1 MTYHSG
7 SRAMQDRVGVREL
20 ADHVGRAI
28 GQGIRPVAAAFLEL
42 QPMLV
47 VGAAAPEGGAKAGSG
62 GSGTSADPGRG
73 VGSAVPGGGS
83 GPEGDA
89 APGGGIGSGSGA
101 IPGNGGVWASLLTG
115 RPGFVRATGPH
126 RMSVAGGLRA
136 GDPLTDALATP
147 GTPVGTLALDPRTRR
162 RMRLNGRVRPTPRG
176 FAVEA
181 DQVFAN
187 CPKYLQKREAYETVD
202 RAAGVPRSGTELTPS
217 QREFV
222 EAADT
227 FFLATV
233 HPHGADASH
242 RGGNPGFVR
251 VDAPGELSWRDY
263 AGNSMFLTLGN
274 LSADPRAGLL
284 FLDWT
289 SGAVLQLTGT
299 ARTEFTPD
307 GERTVRF
314 TLTEAVETPAAS
326 PLRWS
331 APAYSPA
338 NP

>member
-7 SRAMQDRVGVREL
+7 SRAIQDRVGVRDL
-20 ADHVGRAI
+20 ADHVGRAV
-28 GQGIRPVAAAFLEL
+28 GQGIRPVVAAFLEL

-47 VGAAAPEGGAKAGSG
+47 VGAAAPE
-62 GSGTSADPGRG
+62 SGTPPEREA
-73 VGSAVPGGGS
+73 A
-83 GPEGDA
+83 PEG
-89 APGGGIGSGSGA
+89 S
-101 IPGNGGVWASLLTG
+101 GGVWASLLTG
-115 RPGFVRATGPH
+115 EPGFVRATGA
-126 RMSVAGGLRA
+126 RQISVVGGLPA
-136 GDPLTDALATP
+136 GDPLTGALATP
-147 GTPVGTLALDPRTRR
+147 GTAVGTIALDPRTRR
-162 RMRLNGRVRPTPRG
+162 RMRIDGRVRPTPRG

-187 CPKYLQKREAYETVD
+187 CPKYLQQRQTYETVTG
-202 RAAGVPRSGTELTPS
+202 RAPGAPRRGRELTSS

-222 EAADT
+222 ETADT

-233 HPHGADASH
+233 HAHGADASH

-251 VDAPGELSWRDY
+251 VEAPGELSWPDY
-263 AGNSMFLTLGN
+263 PGNSMFLTLGN
-274 LSADPRAGLL
+274 LTADPRAGLL

-289 SGAVLQLTGT
+289 SGSVLQLTGT

>member
-7 SRAMQDRVGVREL
+7 SRAVQDRVGVRDL

-28 GQGIRPVAAAFLEL
+28 GRGIRPVAAAFLEQ

-47 VGAAAPEGGAKAGSG
+47 VGAAAPEGGA
-62 GSGTSADPGRG
+62 
-73 VGSAVPGGGS
+73 
-83 GPEGDA
+83 
-89 APGGGIGSGSGA
+89 APGGG
-101 IPGNGGVWASLLTG
+101 GGVWASLLTG
-115 RPGFVRATGPH
+115 RPGFVRATGPQ
-126 RMSVAGGLRA
+126 RISVTGGPPA
-136 GDPLTDALATP
+136 GDPLTAALATP
-147 GTPVGTLALDPRTRR
+147 GAPVGTIALDPRTRR
-162 RMRLNGRVRPTPRG
+162 RMRLDGRVRPTPRG

-181 DQVFAN
+181 DRVFAN
-187 CPKYLQKREAYETVD
+187 CPKYLQKRETYETVAD
-202 RAAGVPRSGTELTPS
+202 RTAGVPRRGRELTPS
-217 QREFV
+217 QRKFV

-233 HPHGADASH
+233 HAHGAEASH
-242 RGGNPGFVR
+242 RGGNPGFVH
-251 VDAPGELSWRDY
+251 VDSPGGLSWRDY
-263 AGNSMFLTLGN
+263 PGNSMFLTLGN
-274 LSADPRAGLL
+274 LAADPRAGLL
-284 FLDWT
+284 LLDWT

-299 ARTEFTPD
+299 ARTEFAPD

-314 TLTEAVETPAAS
+314 TLTEAVETPGAS